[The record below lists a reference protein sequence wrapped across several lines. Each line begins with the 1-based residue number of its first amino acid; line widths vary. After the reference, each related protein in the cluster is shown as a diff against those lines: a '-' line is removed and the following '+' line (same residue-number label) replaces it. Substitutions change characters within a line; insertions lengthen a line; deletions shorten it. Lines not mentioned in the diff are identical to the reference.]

1 MPTALH
7 FFIKASASWRIISNG
22 AEACRQCFGCTAREN
37 ARLSFNN
44 TIKVVHSFFIDN
56 FRQKAKSGRHL
67 FQAEL
72 RSSAAFAR
80 DILIEVTLKCKSFL
94 N

>member
-1 MPTALH
+1 MSTMFWLH
-7 FFIKASASWRIISNG
+7 STRKRAS
-22 AEACRQCFGCTAREN
+22 Q
-37 ARLSFNN
+37 FNN

-80 DILIEVTLKCKSFL
+80 AS
-94 N
+94 

>member
-1 MPTALH
+1 MEQRHVDNVLVAQH
-7 FFIKASASWRIISNG
+7 G
-22 AEACRQCFGCTAREN
+22 EN
-37 ARLSFNN
+37 ARFSFNN

-56 FRQKAKSGRHL
+56 FCQKAKSGRHL

-80 DILIEVTLKCKSFL
+80 AS
-94 N
+94 